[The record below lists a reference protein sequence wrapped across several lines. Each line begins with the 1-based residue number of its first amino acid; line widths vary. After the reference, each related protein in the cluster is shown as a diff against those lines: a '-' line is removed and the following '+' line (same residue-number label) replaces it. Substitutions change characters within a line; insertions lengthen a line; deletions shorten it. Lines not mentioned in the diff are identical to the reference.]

1 MRNLAYLGLTL
12 FLLASFAAAQI
23 PTSGNI
29 FVGYS
34 YENTD
39 WSGLNSA
46 LSRPN
51 LNGWAAS
58 VEGKVLGHIGIVAD
72 FSSHYGSQS
81 FTQTIPGG
89 PPTIHVN
96 VTGHQ
101 WALLFGPRLSF
112 PVGKLTPF
120 AEAMI
125 GVAHIHNGGT
135 FPGPTNTSFSTAVG
149 GGMDY
154 RLIKI
159 LALRLQVDYLQTR
172 FYSTT
177 QHNLRLSPGVAFR
190 F

>member
-1 MRNLAYLGLTL
+1 MRNFAYLGLTL
-12 FLLASFAAAQI
+12 LLLASLAAAQI

-39 WSGLNSA
+39 WSGLNSG

-58 VEGKVLGHIGIVAD
+58 LEGKVFPHLGIVAD
-72 FSSHYGSQS
+72 FADHYGSQS
-81 FTQTIPGG
+81 FTGLTQSG
-89 PPTIHVN
+89 PIRIN

-101 WALLFGPRLSF
+101 WALLFGPRLSI
-112 PVGKLTPF
+112 PVGNLTPF
-120 AEAMI
+120 GEVMI
-125 GVAHIHNGGT
+125 GLSHINNGGT
-135 FPGPTNTSFSTAVG
+135 FPGPTNTSFATAVG

-159 LALRLQVDYLQTR
+159 LALRLEVDYLQTR

-177 QHNLRLSPGVAFR
+177 QHNLRLSPGVVLR